1 MNGNGDNYEARFTR
15 IENVLETLVVS
26 QRQLLT
32 AQVLLTEQLEKTN
45 HTVELVDK
53 RLGERIDQLG
63 ERVDQ
68 IGKRVDQLGERMDQ
82 LAERMDQLSVRVEQV
97 EGQVEALVK
106 IVDGMIRNP
115 GKQ

>member
-82 LAERMDQLSVRVEQV
+82 LAERMDQLAERMDQLSVRVEQV

-106 IVDGMIRNP
+106 IVDG
-115 GKQ
+115 

>member
-15 IENVLETLVVS
+15 IENVLEALAGS

-45 HTVELVDK
+45 RTVELVDK

-82 LAERMDQLSVRVEQV
+82 LGARADLID
-97 EGQVEALVK
+97 GQIEALIK
-106 IVDGMIRNP
+106 IVDGIIRNP
-115 GKQ
+115 GRQ